1 MKLVRTVAPI
11 PGGGPESRLSQ
22 GLLKPMNRSILFDS
36 PFLLGFEHTRALA
49 ERAAKAAAES
59 YPPYNV
65 EERGDGGLRI
75 TLAVAGFSPDQL
87 EVTVEDRQL
96 GVVGR
101 RDGNAARPEDAF
113 LHRGI
118 AARGFIRSFVLADGM
133 EVEGALLEHGLLHID
148 LVRPEPE
155 RRVVKVPIRTHT

>member
-1 MKLVRTVAPI
+1 MTRTV
-11 PGGGPESRLSQ
+11 
-22 GLLKPMNRSILFDS
+22 LFDS
-36 PFLLGFEHTRALA
+36 PFLLGFEHTRNLI

-65 EERGDGGLRI
+65 EDRGDGGLRI

-87 EVTVEDRQL
+87 EVSVEDRQL
-96 GVVGR
+96 VVVGR
-101 RDGNAARPEDAF
+101 RDGNAARPEDAY

-133 EVEGALLEHGLLHID
+133 VVEGALLEHGLLHID
-148 LVRPEPE
+148 LARPEPE
-155 RRVVKVPIRTHT
+155 KRVVKVPIRTAS

>member
-1 MKLVRTVAPI
+1 MSKD
-11 PGGGPESRLSQ
+11 SW
-22 GLLKPMNRSILFDS
+22 MNRSMLFDS
-36 PFLLGFEHTRALA
+36 PFLLGFEHTRSLI

-101 RDGNAARPEDAF
+101 RDGNAAKPEDAF

-148 LVRPEPE
+148 LARPEPE
-155 RRVVKVPIRTHT
+155 KRVVKVPIRTHT